1 MSDPTNVPPPRVT
14 LTNIDIPFTRLV
26 AFFVKASLAAIPA
39 AIILMLIFMVIGLL
53 LGAIFGGGPDMMRY
67 RSWTY

>member
-1 MSDPTNVPPPRVT
+1 MSDPTVPTRVT

-26 AFFVKASLAAIPA
+26 AFFVKATLAAIPA
-39 AIILMLIFMVIGLL
+39 AIILFVLFAVLGLA
-53 LGAIFGGGPDMMRY
+53 LGAMFGGGPGMMHY

>member
-1 MSDPTNVPPPRVT
+1 MTDPTVPTPSRVT
-14 LTNIDIPFTRLV
+14 LTDIDIPFTRLI

-39 AIILMLIFMVIGLL
+39 AIILMVIFMLIGLVF
-53 LGAIFGGGPDMMRY
+53 GAIFGGGPGMMHY